1 MDTETSLVTER
12 MIYPQSDGQPIAD
25 NTRQFQWI
33 VTIKEGLE
41 ALFHER
47 EDVFVAGDLL
57 WYAVEGRP
65 KIRTAPDVLVVFGRP
80 KGHRGS
86 YLQWKEEGIAPQAVF
101 EILSPGNL
109 PVEMKRKYRFY
120 TRYGVEEYYLYD
132 PDQVSLKGWQR
143 KGDRLIKI
151 KRMNG
156 WVSPRLGIRFE
167 MGREEMELYRPDGE
181 RFLTYVELMGQ
192 REKERDR
199 AEQERQ
205 RAVQERQ
212 RAEQE
217 RQRAVQERQRAERL
231 AAQLRAL
238 GIKPEGENAE

>member
-1 MDTETSLVTER
+1 
-12 MIYPQSDGQPIAD
+12 
-25 NTRQFQWI
+25 
-33 VTIKEGLE
+33 
-41 ALFHER
+41 
-47 EDVFVAGDLL
+47 
-57 WYAVEGRP
+57 
-65 KIRTAPDVLVVFGRP
+65 
-80 KGHRGS
+80 
-86 YLQWKEEGIAPQAVF
+86 VF